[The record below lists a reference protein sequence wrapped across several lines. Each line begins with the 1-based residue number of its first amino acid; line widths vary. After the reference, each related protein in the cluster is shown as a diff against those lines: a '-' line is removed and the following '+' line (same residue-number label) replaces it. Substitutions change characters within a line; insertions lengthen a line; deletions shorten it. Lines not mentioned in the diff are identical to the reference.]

1 MDMSGARALTLTNE
15 AIATA
20 LISAPPRIT
29 TGWRSCAAEVGGDV
43 LAMAV
48 VVASIPFVIV
58 AIGLPI
64 ALVVRLLLW
73 LGRLL

>member
-1 MDMSGARALTLTNE
+1 MDMPGARALTLPNE
-15 AIATA
+15 AIAAA
-20 LISAPPRIT
+20 LSPAPPRIT
-29 TGWRSCAAEVGGDV
+29 TRWRRRAAEVGGDV
-43 LAMAV
+43 LALAV

-73 LGRLL
+73 LGRLF